1 MEKKQRF
8 FIYDRKEVGVLMLLG
23 VMVAV
28 FAFTLGVHL
37 GKRVT
42 GKGAPAGHT
51 APTSG
56 VSPVAEVPS
65 TAETEQAM
73 VQPTAVPSAM
83 VAASEDALNQATH
96 DEVTRTGIKLEDTRQ
111 LELPEKTKSKNAGA
125 TSIAPHGAP
134 RGAPHGESHGQPQVQ
149 PTEEHPAATH
159 EPAPTVHKHVEAKH
173 AEPKHAEPKN
183 TEEGEV
189 TASESEN
196 PQQEEALA
204 ELKALNEKAQ
214 HATSQ
219 KSTSHKAAS
228 HEATGR
234 YTLQIGSFSNEKE
247 AQDRVKDLEISG
259 LSARIHATDLK
270 SKGRWYRIYLGGF
283 PTKAAAEKAGKK
295 YRTQGV
301 IDSFIVAKSV
311 E

>member
-42 GKGAPAGHT
+42 GKAAPAGHAT
-51 APTSG
+51 PTLG
-56 VSPVAEVPS
+56 VSPVAEVPA

-83 VAASEDALNQATH
+83 VAASEDAVNQATH

-125 TSIAPHGAP
+125 THLRPHA
-134 RGAPHGESHGQPQVQ
+134 Q
-149 PTEEHPAATH
+149 PTEERHDEHQAVA
-159 EPAPTVHKHVEAKH
+159 EAPSAPKHVEPQH
-173 AEPKHAEPKN
+173 AEPQQAPAD
-183 TEEGEV
+183 EV
-189 TASESEN
+189 PAAESEN
-196 PQQEEALA
+196 PQQKEALA
-204 ELKALNEKAQ
+204 ELKALNEKA
-214 HATSQ
+214 HN
-219 KSTSHKAAS
+219 AAS
-228 HEATGR
+228 HKGSGKTTGR
-234 YTLQIGSFSNEKE
+234 FTLQIGSYSNPNE
-247 AQDRVKDLEISG
+247 AQARVKDLEISG
-259 LSARIHATDLK
+259 VSARVHATDLK

-283 PTKAAAEKAGKK
+283 PTKAAAEKAGQK
-295 YRTQGV
+295 YRAQGV

>member
-42 GKGAPAGHT
+42 GKGAPAGHAT
-51 APTSG
+51 PTTG

-83 VAASEDALNQATH
+83 VAASEDAVNQATH

-111 LELPEKTKSKNAGA
+111 LELPEKAKSKNAGA
-125 TSIAPHGAP
+125 TNVQPHA
-134 RGAPHGESHGQPQVQ
+134 Q
-149 PTEEHPAATH
+149 PTEEHQAAPEHPAA
-159 EPAPTVHKHVEAKH
+159 
-173 AEPKHAEPKN
+173 
-183 TEEGEV
+183 
-189 TASESEN
+189 ESEN
-196 PQQEEALA
+196 PQQKEALA
-204 ELKALNEKAQ
+204 ELKALNEKA
-214 HATSQ
+214 HHE
-219 KSTSHKAAS
+219 TSHKVA
-228 HEATGR
+228 GR
-234 YTLQIGSFSNEKE
+234 FTLQIGSYSNQNE
-247 AQDRVKDLEISG
+247 AQARVKDLEISG
-259 LSARIHATDLK
+259 VSARIHATDLK

-283 PTKAAAEKAGKK
+283 PTKAAAEKAGQK
-295 YRTQGV
+295 YRAQGV